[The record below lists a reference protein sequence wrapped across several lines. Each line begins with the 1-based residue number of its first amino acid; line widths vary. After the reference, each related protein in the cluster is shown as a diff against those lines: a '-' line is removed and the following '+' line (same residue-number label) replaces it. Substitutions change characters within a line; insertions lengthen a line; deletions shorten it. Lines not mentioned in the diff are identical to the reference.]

1 MNLLT
6 SVTLSRQ
13 IRSKDAVTSVYS
25 CYSVIMVL
33 EQTKDGTRHIAALN
47 VGVCVCVC
55 GSSAHTVVYVSGR
68 RFIES
73 TMACGRIWCS

>member
-25 CYSVIMVL
+25 FYSVIMVL

-47 VGVCVCVC
+47 VGVCVCVWLLC
-55 GSSAHTVVYVSGR
+55 TYGCVRLWPQVH
-68 RFIES
+68 
-73 TMACGRIWCS
+73 